1 MRQQFTI
8 SFQDFKGRLDKINLN
23 FEQAN
28 QAGDSNKLVE
38 WNNKLE
44 KALTELSTAE
54 EQWLTLQEQ
63 LATL

>member
-1 MRQQFTI
+1 MHQQFTI

-23 FEQAN
+23 FEQTN
-28 QAGDSNKLVE
+28 QAGNSNKLVE

-44 KALTELSTAE
+44 KARTELSTTE

-63 LATL
+63 LAAL